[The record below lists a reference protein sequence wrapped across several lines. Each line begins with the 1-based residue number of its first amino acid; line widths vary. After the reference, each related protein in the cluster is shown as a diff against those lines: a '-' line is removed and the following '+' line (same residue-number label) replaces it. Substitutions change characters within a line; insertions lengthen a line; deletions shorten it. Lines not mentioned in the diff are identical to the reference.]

1 MQQAAKPDR
10 VPVLAAIFRWIDRPL
25 AFLGAGLLSAL
36 ETAAAMMT
44 PVLLQGLIR
53 SVSGDEAGLAGSLLL
68 AAVLLGFTPLIGLG
82 GRRIKRIARE
92 GVGALR
98 QGIFHHI
105 LSLPYG
111 AFHSGSLG
119 AYTALLTADTERA
132 TAFLQGYTVGSL
144 FRAGILLAV
153 SWVVLARQSLA
164 MLSLGL
170 MLAALSWAL
179 PACLHPLEQRLRL
192 SIQAQL
198 DESGRQISQAVQ
210 GAAEIRSFGLQPQL
224 AGQYSGI
231 CRKIRRSRIRLKL
244 LDAAINGWIELARMS
259 AQPLALASGAFAVAR
274 GAMSLDV
281 LALVSGYAGLL
292 AEAAGSLSLFT
303 HHSQL
308 SLASAKRI
316 LSLLK
321 TPVEQGGCPNG
332 YDGGAAAEDA
342 ICFNQVSFGY
352 PGRAPLLDNACLQIP
367 KGQICALVGASGSG
381 KSTLFKLLLGF
392 YSPTQG
398 EIRMMGR
405 PVGAMTLEQLRAM
418 TAYVSQDAT
427 LFQASILDNI
437 RWGRPGADMRQ
448 VEEAARRAKIHDF
461 IGTLPE
467 GYATILSDGAQNI
480 SGGQRQRIALARA
493 ILKDAPILLL
503 DEFTSAL
510 DEDTERTMID
520 DLRPVFQGK
529 TVLMIAHRPAALA
542 VADRIVSLEKG
553 RLSPVSPKRR

>member
-1 MQQAAKPDR
+1 
-10 VPVLAAIFRWIDRPL
+10 
-25 AFLGAGLLSAL
+25 
-36 ETAAAMMT
+36 
-44 PVLLQGLIR
+44 
-53 SVSGDEAGLAGSLLL
+53 
-68 AAVLLGFTPLIGLG
+68 
-82 GRRIKRIARE
+82 
-92 GVGALR
+92 
-98 QGIFHHI
+98 
-105 LSLPYG
+105 
-111 AFHSGSLG
+111 
-119 AYTALLTADTERA
+119 
-132 TAFLQGYTVGSL
+132 
-144 FRAGILLAV
+144 
-153 SWVVLARQSLA
+153 
-164 MLSLGL
+164 
-170 MLAALSWAL
+170 
-179 PACLHPLEQRLRL
+179 
-192 SIQAQL
+192 
-198 DESGRQISQAVQ
+198 
-210 GAAEIRSFGLQPQL
+210 
-224 AGQYSGI
+224 
-231 CRKIRRSRIRLKL
+231 
-244 LDAAINGWIELARMS
+244 MS
-259 AQPLALASGAFAVAR
+259 AQPLALAAGAFAVAR

-321 TPVEQGGCPNG
+321 TPVEQGGRPNG
-332 YDGGAAAEDA
+332 CDGGAAAEDA

-352 PGRAPLLDNACLQIP
+352 PGRAPLLDSACLQIP